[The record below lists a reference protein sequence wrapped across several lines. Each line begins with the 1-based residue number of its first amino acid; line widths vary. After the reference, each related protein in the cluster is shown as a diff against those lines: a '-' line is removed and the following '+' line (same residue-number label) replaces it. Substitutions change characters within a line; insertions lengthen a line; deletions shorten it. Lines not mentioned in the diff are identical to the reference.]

1 MASCSRTSRR
11 SWNGN
16 CSFPGPDGYLR
27 PLPVY
32 EPGAQSGFPP
42 QTRTARSESWPPRR
56 SIALSCFAG
65 AAEKPLP
72 HKARDSFPSWTS
84 PVRPRSP
91 ALVKSRR
98 LRRPTSIRLMYWPAL
113 KVKAPGLRTGRPAC
127 ARPLDPVQELYEGGP
142 HGGAPLSH
150 GAPISLSGRANQPV
164 ASRRATPTGATP
176 VTIRPGCS

>member
-1 MASCSRTSRR
+1 MKPTVMVAALTLVAVL
-11 SWNGN
+11 G
-16 CSFPGPDGYLR
+16 G
-27 PLPVY
+27 LPY
-32 EPGAQSGFPP
+32 PISA
-42 QTRTARSESWPPRR
+42 T
-56 SIALSCFAG
+56 

-72 HKARDSFPSWTS
+72 RKGQGSFPSWTS

-164 ASRRATPTGATP
+164 ASRRATPTGARSEERRVGKECRSRWSP
-176 VTIRPGCS
+176 YH